1 MNSLAITYK
10 WLYMIFGQGMGIMLK
25 KFAVIGFGST
35 MIGIGVNGFIL
46 PFHLINGG
54 MFGIS
59 IVFNYLWHFSI
70 GLTFVFLNIPVYLLA
85 YKSDYNYFFYGL
97 IGAVF
102 SGFMIE
108 ILVPLRDVFHLPIIS
123 SVIIG
128 GLIVGIG
135 VGTMLRNHISP
146 GGMDLLALLLAK
158 WTKINVGIIAY
169 AIDTVIII
177 SSLLLLREPRLLY
190 SLLIVSIVG
199 LLATVLTTGR
209 NYEN

>member
-1 MNSLAITYK
+1 
-10 WLYMIFGQGMGIMLK
+10 MLK
-25 KFAVIGFGST
+25 KLAVIGFGST
-35 MIGIGVNGFIL
+35 MLGIGVNGFIL
-46 PFHLINGG
+46 PFHLMNGG

-59 IVFNYLWHFSI
+59 ILFNYLWHFSI

-97 IGAVF
+97 IGAIF
-102 SGFMIE
+102 SGSMIE
-108 ILVPLRDVFHLPIIS
+108 ILAPLKEVFHLPIIS

-128 GLIVGIG
+128 GIIVGIG
-135 VGTMLRNHISP
+135 VGTMLRNQISP

-169 AIDTVIII
+169 AIDTVIIMT
-177 SSLLLLREPRLLY
+177 SLLLLQEPRLLY

-199 LLATVLTTGR
+199 LLVTLLTAVR
-209 NYEN
+209 NYEK

>member
-1 MNSLAITYK
+1 
-10 WLYMIFGQGMGIMLK
+10 MGIMIK

-35 MIGIGVNGFIL
+35 MIGVGVNGFIL

-70 GLTFVFLNIPVYLLA
+70 GLTFIFLNIPVYLLA
-85 YKSDYNYFFYGL
+85 YKSDYHYFFYGL

-128 GLIVGIG
+128 GVIVGLG

-146 GGMDLLALLLAK
+146 GGMDLLALLLSK

-169 AIDTVIII
+169 AIDTVIIM
-177 SSLLLLREPRLLY
+177 SSLFLLREPRLLY

-199 LLATVLTTGR
+199 LLATVLTSVG
-209 NYEN
+209 NYEK

>member
-1 MNSLAITYK
+1 
-10 WLYMIFGQGMGIMLK
+10 MGIMLK

-35 MIGIGVNGFIL
+35 MIGVGVNGFIL

-85 YKSDYNYFFYGL
+85 YKSDYDYFFYGL

-128 GLIVGIG
+128 GVIVGLG
-135 VGTMLRNHISP
+135 VGIMLRNHISP

-169 AIDTVIII
+169 AIDTVIIM
-177 SSLLLLREPRLLY
+177 SSLFLLREPRLLY

-199 LLATVLTTGR
+199 LLATVLTSVR

>member
-1 MNSLAITYK
+1 
-10 WLYMIFGQGMGIMLK
+10 MLK
-25 KFAVIGFGST
+25 KLVVIGFGST

-85 YKSDYNYFFYGL
+85 YKTDFDYFFYGM

-102 SGFMIE
+102 SGFMME
-108 ILVPLRDVFHLPIIS
+108 LLLPLKGAFHLPIIS
-123 SVIIG
+123 SVILG
-128 GLIVGIG
+128 GLIVGTG
-135 VGTMLRNHISP
+135 VGTMLRNQISP
-146 GGMDLLALLLAK
+146 GGMDLLALLVSK

-169 AIDTVIII
+169 AIDTVIIM
-177 SSLLLLREPRLLY
+177 SSLILLQEPRLLY

-199 LLATVLTTGR
+199 LITTFLTSLR
-209 NYEN
+209 PIQ

>member
-1 MNSLAITYK
+1 
-10 WLYMIFGQGMGIMLK
+10 MLK
-25 KFAVIGFGST
+25 KLAVIGFGST

-59 IVFNYLWHFSI
+59 ILFNYLWHVSI

-108 ILVPLRDVFHLPIIS
+108 LLMPLKDVFHLPIIS

-128 GLIVGIG
+128 GIIVGIG

-158 WTKINVGIIAY
+158 WTKINVGIISY
-169 AIDTVIII
+169 AIDTVIIM
-177 SSLLLLREPRLLY
+177 SSLLLLQEPRLLY

-199 LLATVLTTGR
+199 LLATVFTSVR
-209 NYEN
+209 NYEK

>member
-1 MNSLAITYK
+1 
-10 WLYMIFGQGMGIMLK
+10 MGIMLK

-35 MIGIGVNGFIL
+35 MIGVGVNGFIL

-85 YKSDYNYFFYGL
+85 YKSDYHYFFYGL

-128 GLIVGIG
+128 GVIVGLG

-169 AIDTVIII
+169 AIDTVIIM
-177 SSLLLLREPRLLY
+177 SSLFLLREPRLLY

-199 LLATVLTTGR
+199 LLATVLTSVR

>member
-1 MNSLAITYK
+1 
-10 WLYMIFGQGMGIMLK
+10 MLK
-25 KFAVIGFGST
+25 KLAVIGFGST

-46 PFHLINGG
+46 PYHLINGG

-59 IVFNYLWHFSI
+59 LLFNYLWQFSI
-70 GLTFVFLNIPVYLLA
+70 GLTFVLMNIPIYLLA
-85 YKSDYNYFFYGL
+85 YKSDFHYFLYGL

-108 ILVPLRDVFHLPIIS
+108 LLVPLKDVFHLPIIS

-128 GLIVGIG
+128 GLIIGIG

-158 WTKINVGIIAY
+158 WTKINVGIIGY
-169 AIDTVIII
+169 AIDTVIIL
-177 SSLLLLREPRLLY
+177 SSLLLLQEPRLLY

-199 LLATVLTTGR
+199 LLATVITSW
-209 NYEN
+209 NHYEN

>member
-1 MNSLAITYK
+1 
-10 WLYMIFGQGMGIMLK
+10 MGSMLK
-25 KFAVIGFGST
+25 KLAVIGFGST

-59 IVFNYLWHFSI
+59 LLFNYLWQFSI
-70 GLTFVFLNIPVYLLA
+70 GLTFVFLNIPIYLLA
-85 YKSDYNYFFYGL
+85 YKSDLHYFLYGL
-97 IGAVF
+97 IGAIF

-108 ILVPLRDVFHLPIIS
+108 LLVPLRDVFHLPIIS
-123 SVIIG
+123 SVIVG
-128 GLIVGIG
+128 GLIIGIG

-158 WTKINVGIIAY
+158 WTKINVGIIGY
-169 AIDTVIII
+169 AIDTVIIM
-177 SSLLLLREPRLLY
+177 SSLFLLQEPRLLY

-199 LLATVLTTGR
+199 LLATVITSW
-209 NYEN
+209 NHYEN

>member
-1 MNSLAITYK
+1 
-10 WLYMIFGQGMGIMLK
+10 MGIMLK

-35 MIGIGVNGFIL
+35 MIGVGVNGFIL

-85 YKSDYNYFFYGL
+85 YKSDYHYFFYGL

-128 GLIVGIG
+128 GVIVGLG

-169 AIDTVIII
+169 AIDTVIIM
-177 SSLLLLREPRLLY
+177 SSLFLLQEPRLLY

-199 LLATVLTTGR
+199 LLATVLTSVR

>member
-1 MNSLAITYK
+1 
-10 WLYMIFGQGMGIMLK
+10 MGIMLK
-25 KFAVIGFGST
+25 KLAVIGFGST

-59 IVFNYLWHFSI
+59 LVFNYLWHFSI

-85 YKSDYNYFFYGL
+85 YKSDHNYFLYGL

-108 ILVPLRDVFHLPIIS
+108 ILMPLKDVFHLPIIS

-128 GLIVGIG
+128 GIIVGIG
-135 VGTMLRNHISP
+135 VGTMLRNQISP

-169 AIDTVIII
+169 AIDTVIIM
-177 SSLLLLREPRLLY
+177 SSLLLLQEPRLLY

-199 LLATVLTTGR
+199 LLATAITSW
-209 NYEN
+209 NHYEK

>member
-1 MNSLAITYK
+1 
-10 WLYMIFGQGMGIMLK
+10 MLK
-25 KFAVIGFGST
+25 KLAVIGFGST

-59 IVFNYLWHFSI
+59 IVFNYLWQLNI

-85 YKSDYNYFFYGL
+85 YKSDFHYFLYGL
-97 IGAVF
+97 IGAIF

-108 ILVPLRDVFHLPIIS
+108 FLVPLRDVFHLPIIS

-128 GLIVGIG
+128 GSIIGIG

-158 WTKINVGIIAY
+158 WTKINVGIIGY
-169 AIDTVIII
+169 AIDTVIIM
-177 SSLLLLREPRLLY
+177 SSLLLLQEPRLLY
-190 SLLIVSIVG
+190 SLLVVSIVG
-199 LLATVLTTGR
+199 ILATAITSYGIDESL
-209 NYEN
+209 

>member
-1 MNSLAITYK
+1 M
-10 WLYMIFGQGMGIMLK
+10 WLYRYFGQGMGSMLK
-25 KFAVIGFGST
+25 KLAVIGFGST

-59 IVFNYLWHFSI
+59 LLFNYLWQFSI
-70 GLTFVFLNIPVYLLA
+70 GLTFVFLNIPIYLLA
-85 YKSDYNYFFYGL
+85 YKSDFHYFLYGL
-97 IGAVF
+97 IGAIF

-108 ILVPLRDVFHLPIIS
+108 LLVPLRDVFHLPIIS

-128 GLIVGIG
+128 GLIIGIG

-158 WTKINVGIIAY
+158 WTKINVGIISY
-169 AIDTVIII
+169 AIDTVIIM
-177 SSLLLLREPRLLY
+177 SSLLLLQEPRLLY

-199 LLATVLTTGR
+199 LLTTVITSMKNDGGLVK
-209 NYEN
+209 

>member
-1 MNSLAITYK
+1 
-10 WLYMIFGQGMGIMLK
+10 MGIMLK
-25 KFAVIGFGST
+25 KLAVIGFGST

-59 IVFNYLWHFSI
+59 LVINYLWQFSI
-70 GLTFVFLNIPVYLLA
+70 GLTFVLLNIPIYLLA
-85 YKSDYNYFFYGL
+85 YKSDFHYFLYGL

-102 SGFMIE
+102 SGLMIE
-108 ILVPLRDVFHLPIIS
+108 FLMPLKDVFELPIIS

-128 GLIVGIG
+128 GLLVGIG

-146 GGMDLLALLLAK
+146 GGMDLLALILAK
-158 WTKINVGIIAY
+158 WTKTNVGIIAY

-177 SSLLLLREPRLLY
+177 SSLLLLKEPRLLY

-199 LLATVLTTGR
+199 LSVTAITSWNR
-209 NYEN
+209 YEK

>member
-1 MNSLAITYK
+1 
-10 WLYMIFGQGMGIMLK
+10 MLK
-25 KFAVIGFGST
+25 KLAVIGFGST

-46 PFHLINGG
+46 PFQLINGG

-59 IVFNYLWHFSI
+59 LVFNYLWQFSI
-70 GLTFVFLNIPVYLLA
+70 GITFVFLNIPVYLLA
-85 YKSDYNYFFYGL
+85 YKSDFDYFFYGM

-108 ILVPLRDVFHLPIIS
+108 FLMPLKDVFHLPIIS
-123 SVIIG
+123 SVILG
-128 GLIVGIG
+128 GVIVGIG

-177 SSLLLLREPRLLY
+177 SSLLLLQEPRLLY
-190 SLLIVSIVG
+190 SLVIVSIVG
-199 LLATVLTTGR
+199 LLVTVITSYGKSQLF
-209 NYEN
+209 

>member
-1 MNSLAITYK
+1 MVT
-10 WLYMIFGQGMGIMLK
+10 MLK
-25 KFAVIGFGST
+25 KLAVIGFGST

-46 PFHLINGG
+46 PFQLINGG

-59 IVFNYLWHFSI
+59 LLFNYLWQFSI

-85 YKSDYNYFFYGL
+85 YKSDLNYFLYGL
-97 IGAVF
+97 IGAIF

-108 ILVPLRDVFHLPIIS
+108 FLVPLKDVFHLPIIS

-128 GLIVGIG
+128 GVIIGIG

-158 WTKINVGIIAY
+158 WTKVNVGIISY
-169 AIDTVIII
+169 AIDTVIIM
-177 SSLLLLREPRLLY
+177 SSLLLLQEPRLLY
-190 SLLIVSIVG
+190 SLLIVSIIG
-199 LLATVLTTGR
+199 LLATAITSWKQ
-209 NYEN
+209 YEN

>member
-1 MNSLAITYK
+1 
-10 WLYMIFGQGMGIMLK
+10 MGIMLK
-25 KFAVIGFGST
+25 KLAVIGFGST

-59 IVFNYLWHFSI
+59 LLFNYIWHFSI

-85 YKSDYNYFFYGL
+85 YKSDFDYFFYGL

-108 ILVPLRDVFHLPIIS
+108 FLMPLKDFFDLPIIS

-128 GLIVGIG
+128 SLIVGIG
-135 VGTMLRNHISP
+135 VGTMLRNQISP

-169 AIDTVIII
+169 AIDTVIIMT
-177 SSLLLLREPRLLY
+177 SLLILQEPRLLY

-199 LLATVLTTGR
+199 LLATALTSFGSDDSL
-209 NYEN
+209 EK

>member
-1 MNSLAITYK
+1 
-10 WLYMIFGQGMGIMLK
+10 MGTMLK
-25 KFAVIGFGST
+25 KFVVIGFGST

-128 GLIVGIG
+128 GVIVGIG
-135 VGTMLRNHISP
+135 VGMMLRNHISP

-158 WTKINVGIIAY
+158 WTKINVGIISY
-169 AIDTVIII
+169 AIDTVIIL
-177 SSLLLLREPRLLY
+177 SSLLLLQEPRLLY

-199 LLATVLTTGR
+199 LLATVLTTVR

>member
-1 MNSLAITYK
+1 
-10 WLYMIFGQGMGIMLK
+10 MLK

-35 MIGIGVNGFIL
+35 MIGVGVNGFIL

-85 YKSDYNYFFYGL
+85 YKSDYDYFFYGL

-128 GLIVGIG
+128 GVIVGLG
-135 VGTMLRNHISP
+135 VGIMLRNHISP

-169 AIDTVIII
+169 AIDTVIIM
-177 SSLLLLREPRLLY
+177 SSLFLLREPRLLY

-199 LLATVLTTGR
+199 LLATVLTSVR

>member
-1 MNSLAITYK
+1 
-10 WLYMIFGQGMGIMLK
+10 MGTMLK
-25 KFAVIGFGST
+25 KFVVIGFGST

-128 GLIVGIG
+128 GVIVGIG

-158 WTKINVGIIAY
+158 WTKINVGIISY
-169 AIDTVIII
+169 AIDTVIIL
-177 SSLLLLREPRLLY
+177 SSLLLLQEPRLLY

-199 LLATVLTTGR
+199 LLATVLTTVR

>member
-1 MNSLAITYK
+1 
-10 WLYMIFGQGMGIMLK
+10 MGIMLK

-70 GLTFVFLNIPVYLLA
+70 GLTFIFLNIPVYLLA
-85 YKSDYNYFFYGL
+85 YKSDFHYFFYGL

-128 GLIVGIG
+128 GVIVGLG

-169 AIDTVIII
+169 AIDTVIIM
-177 SSLLLLREPRLLY
+177 SSLFLLREPRLLY

-199 LLATVLTTGR
+199 LLATVLTSVR

>member
-1 MNSLAITYK
+1 
-10 WLYMIFGQGMGIMLK
+10 MGIMLK

-35 MIGIGVNGFIL
+35 MIGVGVNGFIL

-70 GLTFVFLNIPVYLLA
+70 GLTFIFLNIPVYLLA
-85 YKSDYNYFFYGL
+85 YKSDYHYFFYGL

-128 GLIVGIG
+128 GVIVGLG

-169 AIDTVIII
+169 AIDTVIIM
-177 SSLLLLREPRLLY
+177 SSLFLLREPRLLY

-199 LLATVLTTGR
+199 LLATVLTSVG
-209 NYEN
+209 NYEK

>member
-1 MNSLAITYK
+1 
-10 WLYMIFGQGMGIMLK
+10 MGIMLK
-25 KFAVIGFGST
+25 KLAVIGFGST

-46 PFHLINGG
+46 PFQLINGG

-59 IVFNYLWHFSI
+59 LLFNYLWQFSI

-85 YKSDYNYFFYGL
+85 YKSDLNYFLYGL
-97 IGAVF
+97 IGAIF

-108 ILVPLRDVFHLPIIS
+108 FLVPLKDVFHLPIIS

-128 GLIVGIG
+128 GVIIGIG

-158 WTKINVGIIAY
+158 WTKVNVGIISY
-169 AIDTVIII
+169 AIDTVIIM
-177 SSLLLLREPRLLY
+177 SSLLLLQEPRLLY
-190 SLLIVSIVG
+190 SLLIVSIIG
-199 LLATVLTTGR
+199 LLATAITSWKQ
-209 NYEN
+209 YEN